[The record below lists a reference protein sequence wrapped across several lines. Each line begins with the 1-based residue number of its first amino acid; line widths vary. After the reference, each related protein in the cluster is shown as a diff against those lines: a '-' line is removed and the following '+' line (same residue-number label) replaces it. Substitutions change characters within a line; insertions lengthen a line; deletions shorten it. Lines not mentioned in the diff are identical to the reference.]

1 MSTDYWRH
9 CKLFVHNIF
18 IRSQQQRFTDFLN
31 AWNLIQKRHQRR
43 CFLVNIAKF
52 LRTAFSI
59 VHLCWLLLW
68 FPESSIQTVYPLGNH
83 LYPLGNQYQ
92 RKIKKSIS
100 VYYTVNEWS
109 PFLIDFFR
117 ALIFRKGTGFRE
129 GWHSRAYFPLGGT
142 YFKTVPSQKFI
153 NAKADCPT
161 TVFLASN
168 ILLYTFLEDIS
179 AREFLSHD
187 NLLFYV
193 LTLVI

>member
-68 FPESSIQTVYPLGNH
+68 FPESSIQTVYLPNWQLI
-83 LYPLGNQYQ
+83 PE
-92 RKIKKSIS
+92 KDKKSIS
-100 VYYTVNEWS
+100 VYYTVNEWN

-161 TVFLASN
+161 TVFLASD

-179 AREFLSHD
+179 AWEFLSHD

>member
-1 MSTDYWRH
+1 MFSCEY
-9 CKLFVHNIF
+9 CEIF
-18 IRSQQQRFTDFLN
+18 KNSFFHITPLLAASMIPRKFNSDRVP
-31 AWNLIQKRHQRR
+31 AWQP
-43 CFLVNIAKF
+43 LVPTWQPI
-52 LRTAFSI
+52 
-59 VHLCWLLLW
+59 
-68 FPESSIQTVYPLGNH
+68 PE
-83 LYPLGNQYQ
+83 
-92 RKIKKSIS
+92 KDKSIS

-153 NAKADCPT
+153 NAKADCLT

-187 NLLFYV
+187 NLLLYV